1 MKEKIQ
7 NFKNQNGSI
16 TLFVLIACMFF
27 IIVLIGLFISN
38 QNKIQSQAKQ
48 IAQIQDT
55 YKVSLNEMDEQ
66 YSNISNSG
74 SSNITMEQILNLVYP
89 VGSIYIS
96 ESSTSPASLFG
107 GTWESYGQGRTLIG
121 AGTGTDS
128 NSVQKTFAANSTGGE
143 YDHTLTTNEMPSH
156 NHVSRMYLNQDLGI
170 TKPAQFSYYDYQ
182 KNSIF
187 WSPDTLENYN
197 EWNMGNSSYTGGSQS
212 HNNVQPYITVYMWKR
227 TN

>member
-66 YSNISNSG
+66 YSNVSNSG
-74 SSNITMEQILNLVYP
+74 SSNITMEQILDLVYP

-96 ESSTSPASLFG
+96 ENSTSPETLFG
-107 GTWESYGQGRTLIG
+107 GTWVQIKDTFLLS
-121 AGTGTDS
+121 AGDIYSAGS
-128 NSVQKTFAANSTGGE
+128 SGGE
-143 YDHTLTTNEMPSH
+143 ASHTLTIAEMPAHTH
-156 NHVSRMYLNQDLGI
+156 NFAQGGSAFVIGSNTNHDHLTLNSGFYSMENGGWFYDHRKNLSSI
-170 TKPAQFSYYDYQ
+170 TS
-182 KNSIF
+182 
-187 WSPDTLENYN
+187 T
-197 EWNMGNSSYTGGSQS
+197 GNSQA
-212 HNNVQPYITVYMWKR
+212 HNNMPPYFTVYMWKR
-227 TN
+227 TA